1 MSEAQWMTR
10 VSKTFFIQTFDVSQ
24 KMMKTGFQ
32 KMNDIGRARGEMRS
46 EYDEREII
54 DEKHIIRFFQNS

>member
-1 MSEAQWMTR
+1 MTR

-32 KMNDIGRARGEMRS
+32 KMNDIGRARGEMKS
-46 EYDEREII
+46 KYYGKEII
-54 DEKHIIRFFQNS
+54 DEKNIIRFFQNS